1 MKLKKLNH
9 PAKWLYLFLLLLP
22 LNLLAQTLE
31 NDKSEKDPIV
41 KIVGTE
47 ESRVHYTLDLT
58 QLPGFYEK
66 ALVVESIF
74 ADPKVVIDKTDISV
88 PFLNIYSSL
97 EYDSNEVVKNL
108 ENYINKAIEQGS
120 KLSVEEK
127 DSLSAKYNKF
137 R

>member
-1 MKLKKLNH
+1 MHH
-9 PAKWLYLFLLLLP
+9 PSKWLYIFILLLP
-22 LNLLAQTLE
+22 LNLLAQSAGNHET
-31 NDKSEKDPIV
+31 EKNPLV
-41 KIVGTE
+41 KIIGIE
-47 ESRVHYTLDLT
+47 DNRVHYSLDLA

-97 EYDSNEVVKNL
+97 EYDSNGVVKNL

-120 KLSVEEK
+120 KLSMEEK

>member
-1 MKLKKLNH
+1 M
-9 PAKWLYLFLLLLP
+9 YF
-22 LNLLAQTLE
+22 
-31 NDKSEKDPIV
+31 DP
-41 KIVGTE
+41 
-47 ESRVHYTLDLT
+47 SLD
-58 QLPGFYEK
+58 
-66 ALVVESIF
+66 
-74 ADPKVVIDKTDISV
+74 KVVIDKTDISV